1 MLSEVLTDILA
12 HTHGLG
18 FIEMMKIESDKQ
30 ETKVAAI
37 DESKS
42 VVVYGKLKAPLT
54 ELEGTVGLSRMAVLQ
69 GYLKYPHFNAD
80 GSSIDITT
88 VQRDG
93 ADIPAEITFKST
105 SGHESSY
112 RFMHKDVV
120 EEQVKVPS
128 FNGASWDVVITAT
141 DEIMKDLS
149 YFKGVLGSFEPTFI
163 AKTTNDTSNDL
174 NFYIGSGATD
184 RATVPIA
191 KGVSGSLSGNLTWPL
206 VQTLAILKLAS
217 KADDCT
223 LSFSNKGVLK
233 IEMETSVGTYEYLL
247 PARAK

>member
-1 MLSEVLTDILA
+1 
-12 HTHGLG
+12 
-18 FIEMMKIESDKQ
+18 
-30 ETKVAAI
+30 
-37 DESKS
+37 
-42 VVVYGKLKAPLT
+42 
-54 ELEGTVGLSRMAVLQ
+54 LQ

-149 YFKGVLGSFEPTFI
+149 YFNGVLGSFEPTFI

>member
-1 MLSEVLTDILA
+1 MLAETLTDVLA

-18 FIEMMKIESDKQ
+18 FIEMIKIDSDST
-30 ETKVAAI
+30 ETKISAMA
-37 DESKS
+37 DDKS
-42 VVVYGKLKAPLT
+42 VVVYGTLKSPLSQ
-54 ELEGTVGLSRMAVLQ
+54 LDGTVGLSRMAVLN
-69 GYLKYPHFNAD
+69 GYLKYPKFQED
-80 GSSIDITT
+80 GSSISIET

-93 ADIPAEITFKST
+93 VDLPAEIRFQSDD
-105 SGHESSY
+105 GHESSY

-120 EEQVKVPS
+120 EEQIKVPN
-128 FNGASWDVVITAT
+128 FKGASWDVVITAN

-149 YFKGVLGSFEPTFI
+149 YFNSVLGAFEPTFV
-163 AKTTNDTSNDL
+163 AKTDANNDL
-174 NFYIGSGATD
+174 NFYIGSGPTD

-191 KGVSGSLSGNLTWPL
+191 KSVNGSLTGNLTWPL
-206 VQTLAILKLAS
+206 VETLAILKLAS

-233 IEMETSVGTYEYLL
+233 IEMETPAGTYEYLL